1 MTKKWN
7 DPAKVWEEYRQGANY
22 KSGLGRR
29 GLYDQSR
36 MNERFYTGN
45 QWHGAQ
51 TGEKPLIS
59 YNVVKRIGDYKMAM
73 VSGATIAVN
82 YTAEGVPNT
91 ADIQQQVKG
100 RREAIKSA
108 AAYPTIIETDS
119 TAYGNPT
126 AADIN
131 LMTQALTDYFR
142 ATAERVKLDDL
153 KTQALRKAYISGTGV
168 LYTYWD
174 DRVKT
179 GLYADEGRTSPIKG
193 DIMCEVLDIEN
204 VYFGDPSRDNV
215 QEQPYI
221 LIIQRRRLEEVRR
234 EARRHHQ
241 DTDRI
246 KADEDTSYLSG
257 DRSDEKMEGN
267 QQVTVITKLY
277 KEWDSNGETY
287 KILAVRTT
295 EGGTVRPVW
304 DTRLQYYPIAKMSWD
319 ARANCVYGDSEVTH
333 LIPNQIALNRAATAS
348 VWAMM
353 MLGMPITVV
362 NGDMVTEP
370 ITNEPGQ
377 VVRIYGG
384 SAGEAISTVQPPN
397 FSPQFE
403 NTITGLINNTLTQS
417 GANDAALG
425 NMRPDNMSA
434 IMAVREA
441 ATMPMQLVK
450 NRFYSFIEDVARIWA
465 DHWIG
470 MYGKR
475 ALKMEDDDGVWYM
488 PFDGEQYRTVLL
500 NAKVD
505 VGESG
510 LWSEIQ
516 IQQTLD
522 NLLANQIITPLQY
535 LERLPKNGAVANLT
549 GLIEDLKEQQA
560 APPQG
565 EPTAPPPPVQGG
577 AAVDLNAVI
586 AQLPPE
592 YQEKLAN
599 MPPEQREAVLAQM
612 QGG

>member
-1 MTKKWN
+1 MTKKWSE
-7 DPAKVWEEYRQGANY
+7 PSKVWEEYRQGANY
-22 KSGLGRR
+22 KSSLGQR
-29 GLYDQSR
+29 GLYDQGR
-36 MNERFYTGN
+36 MNERFYNGD
-45 QWHGAQ
+45 QWRGAQ
-51 TGEKPLIS
+51 TGDRPLIR
-59 YNVVKRIGDYKMAM
+59 YNIIKRIGDYKMAM
-73 VSGATIAVN
+73 VSGASIAVN

-91 ADIQQQVKG
+91 ADIQQEVKG
-100 RREAIKSA
+100 RREAVKA
-108 AAYPTIIETDS
+108 AATYPAVTDTS
-119 TAYGNPT
+119 PTPNRAPT

-142 ATAERVKLDDL
+142 TTAERVKLDDL
-153 KTQALRKAYISGTGV
+153 KAQALRKAYISGTGV

-174 DRVKT
+174 ERVKT
-179 GLYADEGRTSPIKG
+179 GLYADEGRTSPIQG
-193 DIMCEVLDIEN
+193 DILCEVLDIEN
-204 VYFGDPSRDNV
+204 VYFGDPNRDNV

-221 LIIQRRRLEEVRR
+221 LIVQRRRLEEVRR
-234 EARRHHQ
+234 EARRHGQ
-241 DTDRI
+241 DAERI

-257 DRSDEKMEGN
+257 DRSDEKLEGN

-277 KEWDSNGETY
+277 KKWDKNGDTY
-287 KILAVRTT
+287 QILAVRTV

-304 DTRLQYYPIAKMSWD
+304 DTRLHYYPLAKMSWD
-319 ARANCVYGDSEVTH
+319 TRSNCIYGDSEVTH
-333 LIPNQIALNRAATAS
+333 LIPNQIALNRAATAG

-353 MLGMPITVV
+353 MLGIPITVV

-370 ITNEPGQ
+370 VTNEPGQ
-377 VVRIYGG
+377 VIRIYGG
-384 SAGEAISTVQPPN
+384 HAGEAISTVQPPN

-403 NTITGLINNTLTQS
+403 NTISGLINNTLTQS

-425 NMRPDNMSA
+425 NMRPDNTSA
-434 IMAVREA
+434 IMAVRES

-450 NRFYSFIEDVARIWA
+450 NRFYSFLEDVARIWA

-475 ALKMEDDDGVWYM
+475 ALKMEDEDGVWYM
-488 PFDGEQYRTVLL
+488 PFDGEQYRAVLL

-535 LERLPKNGAVANLT
+535 LERLPKNGAIANLT
-549 GLIEDLKEQQA
+549 GLIEELRAKQA

-565 EPTAPPPPVQGG
+565 APSSPPPAQGG
-577 AAVDLNAVI
+577 GTDMEAMI

-592 YQEKLAN
+592 YQEKLAQ
-599 MPPEQREAVLAQM
+599 MPPEQQKAVLAQM
-612 QGG
+612 QGGR